1 MLVVVQRETEVP
13 SAFFFFPERVMGSPC
28 ILANNLL
35 NKTNRAL
42 MLAALSAVAEDIK
55 AALSLSMV
63 NTQQLLTH
71 Y

>member
-1 MLVVVQRETEVP
+1 
-13 SAFFFFPERVMGSPC
+13 
-28 ILANNLL
+28 
-35 NKTNRAL
+35 
-42 MLAALSAVAEDIK
+42 MLAALSIVAEDIK

>member
-13 SAFFFFPERVMGSPC
+13 SAFFPERVMGSPC
-28 ILANNLL
+28 VVANNLL

-55 AALSLSMV
+55 AALSLSTV